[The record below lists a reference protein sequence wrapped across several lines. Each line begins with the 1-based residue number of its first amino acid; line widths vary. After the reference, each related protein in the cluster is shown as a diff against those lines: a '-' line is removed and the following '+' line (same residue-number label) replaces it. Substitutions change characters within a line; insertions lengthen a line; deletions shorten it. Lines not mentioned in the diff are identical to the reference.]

1 MRMRVRFLFIRY
13 KGMKIECVFKE
24 RYIFMLGLEFFYV
37 FFFWVG
43 KESGLVFC
51 FFCCRRGFFVL

>member
-37 FFFWVG
+37 FFFLG
-43 KESGLVFC
+43 REGIGFSIL
-51 FFCCRRGFFVL
+51 FFLL